1 MPSTERL
8 EAQAATKNAIA
19 QLPPELQEVAGRME
33 DPVFH
38 SACTAGELDLVRGL
52 LDAGLAPDMYP
63 CTEDEDDEPPLTWIA
78 KFRDQSEPRA
88 LEVAQLLIDR
98 GAGVDEGL
106 LPLAAAVI
114 ENDLPLVRLL
124 LDAGADADLALDELD
139 NAQQLILEQL
149 VANGLSTRPQ
159 PSGYFIAFNEEDQNI
174 LAVGE
179 SSDEARDSA
188 AAVLKAENYD
198 PGITVGTMPAS
209 ERLVARFLSGE
220 MLSWVGGDV
229 ADLEDE
235 ESED

>member
-1 MPSTERL
+1 MPSNEWL
-8 EAQAATKNAIA
+8 EAQASTKSAIA
-19 QLPPELQEVAGRME
+19 QLPPELQEVASRME

-78 KFRDQSEPRA
+78 RFRDQSDPRA

-106 LPLAAAVI
+106 PLAAAVI
-114 ENDLPLVRLL
+114 ENDLPLARLL

-149 VANGLSTRPQ
+149 VAAGLSTQPQ
-159 PSGYFIAFNEEDQNI
+159 PSGYFIAFNEEDQSI

-179 SSDEARDSA
+179 SSGEARDSA
-188 AAVLKAENYD
+188 AAVLKAENFD
-198 PGITVGTMPAS
+198 PGVTVGTMPAS

-220 MLSWVGGDV
+220 MPSWVGDDV
-229 ADLEDE
+229 ADLEADV
-235 ESED
+235 ESE